1 MCVLLAF
8 LAVASFNV
16 IMCLSVFIIYIC
28 EPFNG
33 RNNGNIFIC
42 SIRFFGAT
50 INIQQTM
57 FMIVNVMIDMPI
69 NGQK

>member
-8 LAVASFNV
+8 LAVTLASFNV

-28 EPFNG
+28 EPFIG

-42 SIRFFGAT
+42 SIRNWAT

-57 FMIVNVMIDMPI
+57 FMIDMPI